1 LSPKATV
8 KGMMHTYWTSVPF
21 EVLNRNQACRF
32 WSHQLIK
39 IMQMGMLN
47 AAVLTI
53 SLQSNSCQSN
63 ENLAQNQKTA
73 SLGRTVLIINVFSRL
88 GATLLLTIENLI
100 TKELLPTKGKPNCIK
115 IIFVCMYTIFTWI
128 NTTSGVCPMPLRTL

>member
-8 KGMMHTYWTSVPF
+8 EGMMHTHWTSVPF

-32 WSHQLIK
+32 CSHQVIK
-39 IMQMGMLN
+39 ILQMGMLN

-63 ENLAQNQKTA
+63 ENLAQNQNTA
-73 SLGRTVLIINVFSRL
+73 SLGRTVLIINIFSSF
-88 GATLLLTIENLI
+88 GVTLLLTVDNLI
-100 TKELLPTKGKPNCIK
+100 KKE
-115 IIFVCMYTIFTWI
+115 
-128 NTTSGVCPMPLRTL
+128 